1 MNYGLLAPRSGY
13 LPPAMLR
20 AHQIQKRY
28 GSFQAVH
35 PMDLEVA
42 DGEVFGFLGL
52 NGAGKTT
59 TLRMLGGVLPPTS
72 GTISID
78 GIDLAKDPVAARQRM
93 GFIPDRP
100 YLYDK
105 LTAREFLRFIG
116 EMYGMDQGPGGSK
129 GLTEKV
135 QAALVEQS
143 LGDFADQLIE
153 SYSHG
158 MKQRITLAS
167 ALLHEPR
174 LLIVDEPMVGLDP
187 RGTRQIKE
195 TFRRLAGQGRTVFLS
210 THTLAVAAEVCDRI
224 AIIHHG
230 RIQVIGTQAEIV
242 PAGKT
247 LEELFLD
254 ITGVAEL
261 PIEPEAAS

>member
-1 MNYGLLAPRSGY
+1 
-13 LPPAMLR
+13 MLR
-20 AHQIQKRY
+20 ARQIQKRY
-28 GSFQAVH
+28 AAFTAVH
-35 PMDLEVA
+35 AMDLDVEP
-42 DGEVFGFLGL
+42 GEVFGFLGL

-72 GTISID
+72 GTIEID
-78 GIDLAKDPVAARQRM
+78 GLDLAKHPVHARQRL

-116 EMYGMDQGPGGSK
+116 EMYGMDERPTNGTP
-129 GLTEKV
+129 GLTARV
-135 QAALVEQS
+135 QMALDEQH
-143 LGDFADQLIE
+143 LGEFADQLIE

-167 ALLHEPR
+167 ALLHDPR

-187 RGTRQIKE
+187 RGTRQIKA
-195 TFRRLAGQGRTVFLS
+195 TFRRLAEEGRTVFLS

-242 PAGKT
+242 PAGRT
-247 LEELFLD
+247 LEELFLE
-254 ITGVAEL
+254 ITGTESGDAEGVA
-261 PIEPEAAS
+261 